1 MTGSNARQEAEMR
14 NTVKTLKTVA
24 LALALGASLAVAPPA
39 LAGGPHFGFGFG
51 FNPFFDNNRVP
62 YCPELTDY
70 QLRRAVARQG
80 FTNIY
85 LNVRHNHRIE
95 VRATR
100 GEWVYLLRVS
110 TCSGSVLGS
119 QKLRRS

>member
-1 MTGSNARQEAEMR
+1 MR
-14 NTVKTLKTVA
+14 NTMRALKAAV
-24 LALALGASLAVAPPA
+24 LGLALGASIAAAPPA

-51 FNPFFDNNRVP
+51 FSPFFDNDRVP

-85 LNVRHNHRIE
+85 LNVRHEHRIQ
-95 VRATR
+95 VRATQ
-100 GEWVYLLRVS
+100 GDWVYLLRVS
-110 TCSGSVLGS
+110 TCSGAILGS
-119 QKLRRS
+119 ERLRRS